1 MPIANI
7 GAVPDVAT
15 ATSIASDWGNATGSS
30 SRGRVVH
37 RFNTPTERDASITA
51 PTPGMVCYVAS
62 TNIFYGYA
70 NPGGWTTL
78 NWAGTWHARV
88 YRAAAQ
94 NIPTSATPMPCDTVG
109 EDPAGMYSLSTKL
122 FTVPVPG
129 IYLLCGK
136 IEMTATAAG
145 QFVTIQAGRNGTMV
159 AQGTNFYTQGPGP
172 TTAQLAFPV
181 RCVAGDTVAAYV
193 NAFNVV
199 LASTVGAL
207 AQWTTLDYL
216 GRG

>member
-15 ATSIASDWGNATGSS
+15 ATAIASDWGNATGSS
-30 SRGRVVH
+30 SRGRVVQ
-37 RFNTPTERDASITA
+37 RFNTPAERDASITA

-78 NWAGTWHARV
+78 NWAPGTWHARV
-88 YRAAAQ
+88 GRAAAQ
-94 NIPTSATPMPCDTVG
+94 NILATSATPMPCDTVG
-109 EDPAGMYSLSTKL
+109 EDPTGMYSLSTKL

-136 IEMTATAAG
+136 IEMTCHRRRP
-145 QFVTIQAGRNGTMV
+145 VRHHPGRQKRHHG
-159 AQGTNFYTQGPGP
+159 GPGHELLHP
-172 TTAQLAFPV
+172 GPGADNRPV
-181 RCVAGDTVAAYV
+181 G
-193 NAFNVV
+193 
-199 LASTVGAL
+199 LPGAL
-207 AQWTTLDYL
+207 R
-216 GRG
+216 GR